1 MPFITQER
9 RKLID
14 GNLLPKDKWDRGD
27 HCYYYYRTMVNG
39 WRANPRWSTADS
51 IYQDVLLHNFTVED
65 AAAIQLAFKVFFEL
79 YVMPYEL
86 KKRAEN
92 GDIGL

>member
-14 GNLLPKDKWDRGD
+14 NGSLPREDWEPGD
-27 HCYYYYRTMVNG
+27 LCYHYYRAMVRD
-39 WRANPRWSTADS
+39 WKLTPRWTTAHH
-51 IYQDVLLHNFTVED
+51 IYQNVLSHNFTVED
-65 AAAIQLAFKVFFEL
+65 AAAIQLAYKVFFNL

-92 GDIGL
+92 GDVG